1 MAAGLL
7 WEWGNQGSRLAV
19 KCWMRQRLC
28 HQVIVTGL
36 PVSVAASVVIH
47 LHVETMTR
55 EDSQITPT
63 NLIRLNPSKAKA
75 TFLQSTRTN
84 IFKKSSKSCHNGIYW
99 KALAEYCQM
108 STHEPGIKLFL
119 SYFES
124 FCIGHISYQHHKAL
138 HVRIS

>member
-1 MAAGLL
+1 MGCFRGVIGAAAAVVVIAAAMAAALL

-36 PVSVAASVVIH
+36 PVSLAASVVIH

-84 IFKKSSKSCHNGIYW
+84 IFESHLN
-99 KALAEYCQM
+99 LAIM
-108 STHEPGIKLFL
+108 AFIGKLSL
-119 SYFES
+119 NT
-124 FCIGHISYQHHKAL
+124 
-138 HVRIS
+138 VR